1 MKVREGSQAVLAFPL
16 TDADGNGA
24 RLANKRVE
32 LVIADKDS
40 DKRETLVLNNQQESP
55 WGKVTVSG
63 ENSTQILTVTGS
75 SGSFKLRYNNET
87 TDTLAYNATA
97 AQVQAALAQLPSLGT
112 NVRCSGG
119 PLGTNP
125 VTVEFTG
132 NLLNVQHPRLQ
143 AVDVTGITVSIT
155 GQTTVYLKPGLRL
168 FTAKFS
174 PYKVYF
180 RVIDPVEGIVTYPE
194 DGSYFLTIEVEPS
207 HLPL

>member
-40 DKRETLVLNNQQESP
+40 DKRETLVLNNQQESS

-97 AQVQAALAQLPSLGT
+97 AQVQAALAAIAQLGHECALLRRAAPHKS
-112 NVRCSGG
+112 RHGG
-119 PLGTNP
+119 
-125 VTVEFTG
+125 
-132 NLLNVQHPRLQ
+132 
-143 AVDVTGITVSIT
+143 
-155 GQTTVYLKPGLRL
+155 VYRE
-168 FTAKFS
+168 S
-174 PYKVYF
+174 PQCPTSTFASRRRDRRYGEHHRPDDSV
-180 RVIDPVEGIVTYPE
+180 P
-194 DGSYFLTIEVEPS
+194 
-207 HLPL
+207 

>member
-24 RLANKRVE
+24 RLYNKRVE

-40 DKRETLVLNNQQESP
+40 DKHETLVLNNQQESS

-63 ENSTQILTVTGS
+63 ENSTQIITVVGS
-75 SGSFKLRYNNET
+75 SGSFKLKYNNET
-87 TDTLAYNATA
+87 TDALAYNATA
-97 AQVQAALAQLPSLGT
+97 EQVRAALAALPSIGS
-112 NVRCSGG
+112 NVQCSGG

-125 VTVEFTG
+125 VTVEFIG
-132 NLLNVQHPRLQ
+132 NLLTVQHPRLQ
-143 AVDVTGITVSIT
+143 AVDVTGVTVSIT

-174 PYKVYF
+174 PYKIYF
-180 RVIDPVEGIVTYPE
+180 RVIDPVEGIITYPE